1 VEVRLSSARGGLT
14 PGDLRV
20 WFKPVEPANPEL
32 VLLLGTRSEDSSF
45 WDVLGSDGVVR
56 VVQWIY
62 LDDLEVYDNG
72 S

>member
-1 VEVRLSSARGGLT
+1 
-14 PGDLRV
+14 V